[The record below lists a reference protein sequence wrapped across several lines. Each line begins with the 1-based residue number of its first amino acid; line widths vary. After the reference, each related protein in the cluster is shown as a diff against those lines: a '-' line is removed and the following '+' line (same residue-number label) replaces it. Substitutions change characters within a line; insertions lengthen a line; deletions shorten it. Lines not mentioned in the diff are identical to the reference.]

1 MTKTANAGIANLASS
16 RAKPMVNANTIVIDT
31 KPLLNLLKTKTTPR
45 YVYKTSIKTATIIP
59 AVTTLPGVYSSQ
71 YGRGMGITVS
81 TELSSSQRDETK
93 LTKTKPTKNQN
104 KDLTFMMDT
113 VVGFNED

>member
-1 MTKTANAGIANLASS
+1 
-16 RAKPMVNANTIVIDT
+16 
-31 KPLLNLLKTKTTPR
+31 
-45 YVYKTSIKTATIIP
+45 
-59 AVTTLPGVYSSQ
+59 
-71 YGRGMGITVS
+71 MGITVS